1 VETIKELIQISI
13 LPQNQPNPFESEYL
27 FCGQCNNDAWILEV
41 LWNGK
46 DTEYQERG
54 FHAIGS
60 GKIFAQVVFSM
71 LLHHKVRNCELGQAK
86 VLAYRVVDSAI
97 EVAAAGIG
105 GPVQMWLIQQG
116 RTLCLD
122 GSELAQIRDT
132 VGLWKQ
138 TEVETLQGLFGM
150 PGQ

>member
-1 VETIKELIQISI
+1 MSI
-13 LPQNQPNPFESEYL
+13 VLQNQPNPFDSEYL
-27 FCGQCNNDAWILEV
+27 FCGQSNNDGWILEV

-46 DTEYQERG
+46 DTEYKERG

-60 GKIFAQVVFSM
+60 GKIFAQVMFSM

-105 GPVQMWLIQQG
+105 VPVQMWFIKQG
-116 RTLCLD
+116 CAQCMD
-122 GSELAQIRDT
+122 SSELAQIRDT

-138 TEVETLQGLFGM
+138 TEVETLQGLFGL
-150 PGQ
+150 PE